1 MAFSKMAWIIVA
13 TLTVVAAFL
22 APTTAEQ
29 LPKSIQEFEKK
40 MQQDKVVSAVET
52 HDVAPAPFLSLG
64 GETAVAAE
72 YPGVPNFWHGFVS
85 SLSVIVVS
93 EIGDKTFFIAA
104 IMSMR
109 HRRVIVFAGAISA
122 LIIMT
127 VLSALMGSLT
137 QVIPRE
143 YTHYCS
149 IVLFIFFGVKMLYEA
164 SRMSDD
170 EGKEEFEEVEKT
182 LNQKEMETSAD
193 VESGVASTMQD
204 RLYAVLSR
212 VFWQALTL
220 TFVAEWG
227 DRSQLATIILAAR
240 ENVWAVNIGAILG
253 HSFCTCL
260 AVLAGSAV
268 AKRVSVK
275 TVAFVGGV
283 VFLLFAASAY
293 LIGLDSKEVTL

>member
-1 MAFSKMAWIIVA
+1 MSTSQIPLKMTASLVA
-13 TLTVVAAFL
+13 TLTIIAHL
-22 APTTAEQ
+22 
-29 LPKSIQEFEKK
+29 
-40 MQQDKVVSAVET
+40 
-52 HDVAPAPFLSLG
+52 LS
-64 GETAVAAE
+64 AVAAE
-72 YPGVPNFWHGFVS
+72 ELPLSIRKFEQKMQLDKSQLPPAAAGAQSVGAAGPTAVVDLNAQPNFWHGFVS
-85 SLSVIVVS
+85 SLSVIIVS

-122 LIIMT
+122 LIVMT
-127 VLSALMGSLT
+127 VLSALMGSMT

-143 YTHYCS
+143 YTHYAS
-149 IVLFIFFGVKMLYEA
+149 IVLFVFFGLKMLYEA

-193 VESGVASTMQD
+193 VESGLASSMQS
-204 RLYAVLSR
+204 RLYRILSR

-220 TFVAEWG
+220 TFLAEWG

-240 ENVWAVNIGAILG
+240 ENVWAVNVGAILG
-253 HSFCTCL
+253 HTLCTCI

-268 AKRVSVK
+268 AQRVSVK
-275 TVAFVGGV
+275 TVTFVGGV
-283 VFLLFAASAY
+283 VFLLFAVSAY
-293 LIGLDSKEVTL
+293 VVGMDSKNVIV